1 MSGHNQTGE
10 QQLKALRCRA
20 VHHATILCLCSG
32 KMHMEA
38 PPMFR
43 RPFFWGCFNH
53 TTCKFCGSRLR
64 PETYTKKRKSPDGLI
79 LESTTTTLRC
89 SNRSCHKT
97 LSPFAGTI
105 WADIGNRQL
114 FVYVVDSFISRG
126 TVVGVANMTG
136 AKEETITRYFRIIK
150 MHSTKRSR
158 RPLTRSKLAALG

>member
-20 VHHATILCLCSG
+20 IRHATIFYLCLG
-32 KMHMEA
+32 KTHMEA

-43 RPFFWGCFNH
+43 RPFLFWGVS
-53 TTCKFCGSRLR
+53 TTQRASFVVRISGLR
-64 PETYTKKRKSPDGLI
+64 PTPKRGRVQTVCFWNPRRQLFAARIGAAI
-79 LESTTTTLRC
+79 
-89 SNRSCHKT
+89 KT

-136 AKEETITRYFRIIK
+136 AKEETITKYFRINK
-150 MHSTKRSR
+150 N
-158 RPLTRSKLAALG
+158 ALHE

>member
-1 MSGHNQTGE
+1 MSSHPPRNDF
-10 QQLKALRCRA
+10 LPL
-20 VHHATILCLCSG
+20 LG
-32 KMHMEA
+32 KDA
-38 PPMFR
+38 YGGPANVSSTLFVL
-43 RPFFWGCFNH
+43 GCFNH
-53 TTCKFCGSRLR
+53 TTCKFCGSHLRL
-64 PETYTKKRKSPDGLI
+64 ETYTKKRKSPDGLI

-136 AKEETITRYFRIIK
+136 AKEETITKYFRNVK

-158 RPLTRSKLAALG
+158 RPSTRSKLAAFG